1 METGG
6 WVWAFMGLRGALTF
20 LLPALI
26 PATAYT
32 FLQVRLLKKERQF
45 LKITEVLGLGDE
57 AGRAASSLVREEY
70 SPRDYL
76 LPASFL
82 TLLCFVG
89 FFAFFFDQ
97 ELLQSNLKAR
107 EIFLMGILEKPLND
121 DAHALY
127 LRQQGLVAITM
138 AFIGAFVWSGQNIIR
153 RLIAGDLAPST
164 YFSASIRIIYSV
176 LIALILVFLIR
187 SVDALNAMADLI
199 PVLAFLTG
207 LTPERALRFIQ
218 DRTLF
223 KPSDEAS
230 ADALPL
236 NMIEGI
242 NSFHRYRLSEVSID
256 NAQNL
261 AHANF
266 IDLLLKTPY
275 NPTQLIDWIAQANL
289 YCYFKHDIADLRRI
303 GIRNAF
309 DFCAASEREE
319 DMEAVAEQS
328 GLNAVTLR
336 LVAGQ
341 LRSDPAI
348 CQLREYRERL
358 AVLR

>member
-1 METGG
+1 MESGG
-6 WVWAFMGLRGALTF
+6 WVWAILGLRGVLTF
-20 LLPALI
+20 LLPLLI
-26 PATAYT
+26 PATAFT
-32 FLQVRLLKKERQF
+32 FLRVRLLKKERQF
-45 LKITEVLGLGDE
+45 QKITEVLGISGE
-57 AGRAASSLVREEY
+57 AGRTASSLVREEY

-76 LPASFL
+76 LPATFL
-82 TLLCFVG
+82 TVLCTAG
-89 FFAFFFDQ
+89 FIAFFFDR
-97 ELLQSNLKAR
+97 ELLLTNPGGR
-107 EIFLMGILEKPLND
+107 EIFLMGIQDQPITD
-121 DAHALY
+121 DTQAMY
-127 LRQQGLVAITM
+127 LRQQGFVAITM

-164 YFSASIRIIYSV
+164 YFSSAIRIIYAV
-176 LIALILVFLIR
+176 LVALILVFLIR
-187 SVDALNAMADLI
+187 SVDALNGMQSLI

-218 DRTLF
+218 DRTFF
-223 KPSDEAS
+223 KPSAESS

-289 YCYFKHDIADLRRI
+289 YCYFKQDIADLRKL

-309 DFCAASEREE
+309 DFRAASEQDE
-319 DMEAVAEQS
+319 DLQAIAEQTDIKP
-328 GLNAVTLR
+328 VTLR
-336 LVAGQ
+336 LVARQ
-341 LRSDPAI
+341 MKADPAVD
-348 CQLREYRERL
+348 QLREYRERL
-358 AVLR
+358 AVLS